1 MVNIFKE
8 LRQQYTETDDF
19 FGAEEFNARVRG
31 YNRKEESWRRKR
43 FLNDH
48 AYFLFLFTRI
58 EGHIRN
64 VSSKLIIDKQETLTN
79 WSVKRAWEIFP
90 KEKDSQRLTFMER
103 VALITFKGRRDFNLV
118 KRYYDLRNTIAHGG
132 SFSTP
137 VNIPSVISDMERLH
151 KILKPK

>member
-1 MVNIFKE
+1 MNIFQE
-8 LRQQYTETDDF
+8 LRQQYTEIDNL
-19 FGAEEFNARVRG
+19 FGVKEFNASVRG

-58 EGHIRN
+58 EDYIRD
-64 VSSKLIIDKQETLTN
+64 VSSRLIINKQRTLTK
-79 WSVKRAWEIFP
+79 WSVKRAWDIFP
-90 KEKDSQRLTFMER
+90 KEKNSQRLHFMER
-103 VALITFKGRRDFNLV
+103 VALLTSKGGSDFNLV

-132 SFSTP
+132 SFSAP
-137 VNIPSVISDMERLH
+137 VDIPAVISDMERLH